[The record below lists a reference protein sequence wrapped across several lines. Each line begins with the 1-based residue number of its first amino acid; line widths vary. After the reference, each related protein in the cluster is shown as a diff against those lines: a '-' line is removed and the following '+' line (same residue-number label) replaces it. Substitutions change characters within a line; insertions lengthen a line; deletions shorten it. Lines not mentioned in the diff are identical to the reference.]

1 MIPIP
6 GILLILSIAAA
17 KATVN
22 DPEVHP
28 HGRIL
33 PVWVL
38 LILALLLLVAYYIK
52 KHSDRQR

>member
-6 GILLILSIAAA
+6 GILLSLSIAAA

-22 DPEVHP
+22 GPEVHP
-28 HGRIL
+28 PGRIL